1 MRVSSF
7 TLAMLTAT
15 IKAQDEVAH
24 AEDLKCGKCIKAGF
38 NFCHTGTDGV
48 AIADGGVE
56 PTVIC
61 CEDDQCAEASDTDY
75 TCSLTYS
82 DTTYALQMCPQKQ
95 AQCGE
100 TQEVEFTEVDE
111 AEVDLEVTGLTE
123 GESCTYKIKSSK
135 GSPCFKVKDESTI
148 TDDKVEISYIEF
160 EGDKVEKTDAA
171 GTTAEDSPEEGLPKR
186 DQSFEDSG
194 NQGEKGGQ
202 KKPPRRKSDGST
214 TDGEAV
220 DEEKEYLEE
229 KKAKEEM
236 TDEEKAEKEKEGGGG
251 FFGGKKDKDSE
262 ETEEGTKPKPEE
274 GESMEETDAVE
285 GYGQPTKGTY
295 STGDKGYKTFG
306 TTGQGENKEGAKED
320 DADEEKERTVIISVT
335 ANEDQGDETILLET
349 GNYEFLEEYTWEEE
363 SAKYLTFAGVV
374 GLIGASM
381 I

>member
-1 MRVSSF
+1 MRISSF

-15 IKAQDEVAH
+15 IKAQDAVTH
-24 AEDLKCGKCIKAGF
+24 SEDLKCGKCIKAGF
-38 NFCHTGTDGV
+38 NFCHTGTDGEAV
-48 AIADGGVE
+48 AAGDAE
-56 PTVIC
+56 PTAKC
-61 CEDDQCAEASDTDY
+61 CADDQCAEASDETY

-100 TQEVEFTEVDE
+100 TQEVAFTEVDE
-111 AEVDLEVTGLTE
+111 PEVVLEVTGLTE

-148 TDDKVEISYIEF
+148 TDETVEITYIEF
-160 EGDKVEKTDAA
+160 EGDRVEKTDAP
-171 GTTAEDSPEEGLPKR
+171 GTSAEDSPEEGLPTR

-202 KKPPRRKSDGST
+202 KKPPRRKGDGSK
-214 TDGEAV
+214 TDGEDV
-220 DEEKEYLEE
+220 DEEKEYLDE
-229 KKAKEEM
+229 KKTKEEL
-236 TDEEKAEKEKEGGGG
+236 TDEEKAEKEDGGWFKKE
-251 FFGGKKDKDSE
+251 KDGE
-262 ETEEGTKPKPEE
+262 GETEEGVKPRPEE
-274 GESMEETDAVE
+274 GETMEETDAVE

-320 DADEEKERTVIISVT
+320 DASEEKDRTVIISVT
-335 ANEDQGDETILLET
+335 ANFDQGDETILLET
-349 GNYEFLEEYTWEEE
+349 GNYEFLEEYTWEET